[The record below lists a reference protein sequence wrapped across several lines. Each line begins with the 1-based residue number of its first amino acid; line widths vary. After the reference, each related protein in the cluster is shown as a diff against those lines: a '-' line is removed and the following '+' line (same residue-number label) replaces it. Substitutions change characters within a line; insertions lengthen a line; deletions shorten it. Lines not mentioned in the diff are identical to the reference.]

1 MNEQSVASIFV
12 DSLLINNFVFSVFLG
27 MCPFLGLSGKFQT
40 SWRMGVAVM
49 FVITVSS
56 MLSYAVNML
65 LVAMHA
71 EYLRLISYI
80 VIIACT
86 VQLIE
91 MFIKKTSPALFR
103 ALGVYLPLITTNCA
117 VLAVPLLQTSRSYSF
132 GQSVVFAISASGGF
146 CMAIVLMSL
155 IRERVEFS
163 DVPAV
168 ARGTALT
175 LILAAILSMAFMGFG
190 GIGGSAG

>member
-1 MNEQSVASIFV
+1 MSTQPLPHIFI

-27 MCPFLGLSGKFQT
+27 MCPFLGLSNSFQT
-40 SWRMGVAVM
+40 SWRMGVCVM

-56 MLSYAVNML
+56 ILSYAVNML

-117 VLAVPLLQTSRSYSF
+117 VLAVPLLQTSRDYSLV
-132 GQSVVFAISASGGF
+132 QSVVFAISASGGF
-146 CMAIVLMSL
+146 ALAIVLMSL

-168 ARGTALT
+168 AKGTALT
-175 LILAAILSMAFMGFG
+175 LILAAILSMAFMGFAGMG
-190 GIGGSAG
+190 GGG

>member
-117 VLAVPLLQTSRSYSF
+117 VLGVALLNVEQKFSLFKSLLYGF
-132 GQSVVFAISASGGF
+132 GSALGF
-146 CMAIVLMSL
+146 TIVLL
-155 IRERVEFS
+155 IFAGLRERIALAR
-163 DVPAV
+163 VPAAFAGAPISFV
-168 ARGTALT
+168 TISLLAL
-175 LILAAILSMAFMGFG
+175 AFMGFSG
-190 GIGGSAG
+190 LNV